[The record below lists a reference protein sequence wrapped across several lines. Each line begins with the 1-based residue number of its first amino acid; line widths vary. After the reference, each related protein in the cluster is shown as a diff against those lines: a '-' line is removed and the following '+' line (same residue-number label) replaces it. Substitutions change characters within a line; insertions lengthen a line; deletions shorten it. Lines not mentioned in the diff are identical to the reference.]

1 MAAGV
6 PHLEIPNYPG
16 PVQHNANLGEREA
29 HLSLSLVHYLSIGF
43 GRLPNLMRIFISGDG
58 YDRVWL
64 AMFCVR
70 TMSISPDG
78 YRVCSNFDGSIF
90 VSFHDANRVRDF
102 EARVIVCGAQ
112 IVSTFLC
119 VHVVYPAINDP
130 YRAANIIYLN

>member
-58 YDRVWL
+58 YDRVGWL
-64 AMFCVR
+64 
-70 TMSISPDG
+70 
-78 YRVCSNFDGSIF
+78 CSAF
-90 VSFHDANRVRDF
+90 VQCRSVPMA
-102 EARVIVCGAQ
+102 IVF
-112 IVSTFLC
+112 VPTLM
-119 VHVVYPAINDP
+119 DP
-130 YRAANIIYLN
+130 YLCHFMMQTVFATLRHV